1 MPLKNTTK
9 NQVEFGK
16 KPRDIWHY
24 VRVGLL
30 LKGTIDVIS
39 LIPGVE
45 KEKVFNVV
53 DTVQQKLG
61 IDVLNDYII
70 KDPELL
76 TFRVRRVV
84 SQAIKEHENQS
95 LR

>member
-1 MPLKNTTK
+1 LKTTLK

-16 KPRDIWHY
+16 KPKDIWHY
-24 VRVGLL
+24 VKIGFL

-76 TFRVRRVV
+76 TFRVGRVV
-84 SQAIKEHENQS
+84 SQAIKDHENQS

>member
-1 MPLKNTTK
+1 MKNTSK
-9 NQVEFGK
+9 NQIEFGN
-16 KPRDIWHY
+16 KPKDIWHY
-24 VRVGLL
+24 AKVGLL
-30 LKGTIDVIS
+30 LKGTIDVLS

-53 DTVQQKLG
+53 DVVQQKLG

-84 SQAIKEHENQS
+84 SEAIKEHNAD
-95 LR
+95 

>member
-1 MPLKNTTK
+1 LK

-16 KPRDIWHY
+16 KPKDIWHY
-24 VRVGLL
+24 VKIGFL

-76 TFRVRRVV
+76 TFRVGRVV
-84 SQAIKEHENQS
+84 SQAIKDHENQS

>member
-1 MPLKNTTK
+1 MKNIVK

-16 KPRDIWHY
+16 KPKDIWHY
-24 VRVGLL
+24 VKVGLL

-39 LIPGVE
+39 LIPGLD

-53 DTVQQKLG
+53 DVIQQKIG
-61 IDVLNDYII
+61 VDFLNDYIV

-76 TFRVRRVV
+76 SYRIRRVV

-95 LR
+95 SR

>member
-1 MPLKNTTK
+1 MKTTLK

-16 KPRDIWHY
+16 KPKDIWHY
-24 VRVGLL
+24 VKIGFL

-76 TFRVRRVV
+76 TFRVGRVV
-84 SQAIKEHENQS
+84 SQAIKDHENQS